1 MGVGGI
7 ESNIFE
13 ENKRIDETC
22 TNHAN
27 LIPESASDI
36 IYNSIVKI
44 RINKTLFGT
53 GFFMKIKTNE
63 KLKNFLLTCNHL
75 INEQNIKSK
84 DIIEISFGKINK
96 ENHFQIKLDINERK
110 IITFKPPIDIT
121 LIEILD
127 LDNIPEDKYLFP
139 DYNYKNGY
147 DYYKDKNLYMAGYP
161 MIDPSKSERA
171 ICSGKIIKI
180 NNKDNEFSLSLD
192 SRACSSG
199 SPICLIDNKCVVG
212 IHKQGDKILPINY
225 GSFIGY
231 ILDNIEKKPLDAGK
245 EKLKDEE
252 HCFHFSNLK
261 IIDSIQNNQKIKNV
275 ITYEN
280 NENKT
285 NIIIVKSI
293 SEISIYDLKTRK
305 FLFKIILKVLKA
317 EDEEYIDSKDK
328 LEVVNKIYYYKYKYN
343 FEKSDILIITNEY
356 MILINLDKNEGKILE
371 NIEEKYEKFL
381 KKEIKK
387 KQKIHRMEYLSNL
400 DVFIQTFTRDEY
412 NFIKNNNIYFFRNNK
427 LHQKYE
433 DNFCEDLIEKTHEIN
448 GKFLIT
454 YFYARGDS
462 TTSIY
467 DMNNKYKKVYE
478 KRYLHYDN
486 YFFIKDKYIIL
497 PYDTYFDYLPEIP
510 EFTKV
515 NLQTFESN
523 EINFKVFG
531 IIKHRFCKKKY
542 LIHSFSGW
550 SIVEEDEKN
559 NFSIK
564 EEIGYDTND
573 NNIFYGKE
581 LLFLSNNIII
591 SWNIDENNINFLM
604 Y

>member
-1 MGVGGI
+1 MGVGEI

-84 DIIEISFGKINK
+84 NIIEISFGKINK
-96 ENHFQIKLDINERK
+96 ENHFQIKLDKNERK

-280 NENKT
+280 KENKT

-305 FLFKIILKVLKA
+305 FLFKIILKVLKS
-317 EDEEYIDSKDK
+317 EDEEYIGSKDK

-387 KQKIHRMEYLSNL
+387 EQKIHRMEYLSNL
-400 DVFIQTFTRDEY
+400 DVFIQTFTREKN

-433 DNFCEDLIEKTHEIN
+433 DNFCEDLIEKTCEIN

-478 KRYLHYDN
+478 KRYLHHDN

-531 IIKHRFCKKKY
+531 IIKHRFSKKKY
-542 LIHSFSGW
+542 LIYFYSGW

-564 EEIGYDTND
+564 EEIGYDNNG
-573 NNIFYGKE
+573 NNIFYGEE
-581 LLFLSNNIII
+581 LLFLSNNLII
-591 SWNIDENNINFLM
+591 SWNIGENNINFLT

>member
-84 DIIEISFGKINK
+84 DIIEISFGKLNK

-280 NENKT
+280 KENKT

-305 FLFKIILKVLKA
+305 FLFKIILKVLKY
-317 EDEEYIDSKDK
+317 EDEEYYIRSKDK

-381 KKEIKK
+381 KKEIK
-387 KQKIHRMEYLSNL
+387 N
-400 DVFIQTFTRDEY
+400 
-412 NFIKNNNIYFFRNNK
+412 
-427 LHQKYE
+427 
-433 DNFCEDLIEKTHEIN
+433 
-448 GKFLIT
+448 
-454 YFYARGDS
+454 
-462 TTSIY
+462 
-467 DMNNKYKKVYE
+467 
-478 KRYLHYDN
+478 
-486 YFFIKDKYIIL
+486 
-497 PYDTYFDYLPEIP
+497 
-510 EFTKV
+510 
-515 NLQTFESN
+515 
-523 EINFKVFG
+523 
-531 IIKHRFCKKKY
+531 
-542 LIHSFSGW
+542 
-550 SIVEEDEKN
+550 
-559 NFSIK
+559 
-564 EEIGYDTND
+564 
-573 NNIFYGKE
+573 
-581 LLFLSNNIII
+581 
-591 SWNIDENNINFLM
+591 
-604 Y
+604 